1 MYPKIPDVPHVEA
14 MLAVDRHGS
23 MSAAARA
30 LGIPQQTVSTRV
42 AQAERILG
50 VPVFRRSPYGTVAT
64 EQGRAL
70 LDASSHFLNSASAF
84 ARVVLEQRGSLGG
97 HRFPVAVSN
106 TVAEM
111 YFPSWAA
118 LFHRKYPES
127 QIAMIQANSSQVR
140 TLVASSEVQLGIVE
154 GGATMHGL
162 EEVPLG
168 SDELI
173 LVVPPEHPWAGGEV
187 TADDLRAEPLVVR
200 EPGSGSREV
209 ITSALGEL
217 AEPAGEFGSL
227 SAQRSAIVQIGA
239 PGIIAADA
247 VADHIELGRLVRVQT
262 PGLSFERP
270 LTAVRLRRAGANPD
284 TDALIEIARDNPRTS

>member
-1 MYPKIPDVPHVEA
+1 MYPKIPDVPQVEA

-30 LGIPQQTVSTRV
+30 LGVPQQTVSTRV
-42 AQAERILG
+42 SQAERILG
-50 VPVFRRSPYGTVAT
+50 VPVFLRSPYGTVAT

-70 LDASSHFLNSASAF
+70 LDASSHFLNSASTF
-84 ARVVLEQRGSLGG
+84 ARVVLEQRGALGS

-111 YFPSWAA
+111 YFPAWAA
-118 LFHRKYPES
+118 TFHRLHPES
-127 QIAMIQANSSQVR
+127 QIAMIQGNSSQVR
-140 TLVASSEVQLGIVE
+140 TMVSSGEVQLGIVE
-154 GGATMHGL
+154 GGSSLHGL
-162 EEVPLG
+162 EEVALG
-168 SDELI
+168 TDELI
-173 LVVPPEHPWAGGEV
+173 LVVPTEHPWAGREV
-187 TADDLRAEPLVVR
+187 TADELRREPLVVR

-209 ITSALGEL
+209 ITTVLGDL

-227 SAQRSAIVQIGA
+227 SAQRSAIAQLGA

-247 VADHIELGRLVRVQT
+247 VADHIELGRLVQVAT

-270 LTAVRLRRAGANPD
+270 LTAVRLRRAGDNAD
-284 TDALIEIARDNPRTS
+284 ADALIAIARDNPPV